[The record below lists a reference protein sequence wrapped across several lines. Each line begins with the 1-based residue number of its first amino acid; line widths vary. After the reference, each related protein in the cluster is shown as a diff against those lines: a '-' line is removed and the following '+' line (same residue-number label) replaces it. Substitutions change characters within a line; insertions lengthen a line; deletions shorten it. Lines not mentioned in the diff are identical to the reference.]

1 MPNNKWKLFA
11 LSQFLADYTG
21 DGVELFDKLA
31 DAEYGHTIDIL
42 NRRVN
47 YIEAIFEEYAV
58 DVWEPFENWRADDVG
73 ELIINLANQTQQTEN
88 DK

>member
-21 DGVELFDKLA
+21 DGVELFDALA
-31 DAEYGHTIDIL
+31 EADYKESA
-42 NRRVN
+42 
-47 YIEAIFEEYAV
+47 AIFDQYAV
-58 DVWEPFENWRADDVG
+58 DVWEPFENWSADDVG